1 MKLAIIAEA
10 VTSLK
15 KPKNLI
21 AISIITVLSALC
33 IYFFGYV
40 QFQRLIIPC
49 LILTAGIL
57 TYRIGWRRLQASS
70 VTTII
75 RTGSRSFLIFGCSLI
90 IGTMLDV
97 GLFGEIGQ
105 IVVTQVA
112 LMWLWAVVSLSRLDR
127 HLNQMPDTAKQVLTQ
142 SADVVIARLAMRHH
156 EIQQELIKYQ
166 RTREKMG
173 LPPHKS
179 AYIVH

>member
-1 MKLAIIAEA
+1 MKNAIRDAA
-10 VTSLK
+10 TSLK
-15 KPKNLI
+15 QPKNLI
-21 AISIITVLSALC
+21 AAIVLAAISAVC
-33 IYFFGYV
+33 IYHLGYV
-40 QFQRLIIPC
+40 QFQRLVIPC

-75 RTGSRSFLIFGCSLI
+75 RTGSRSFLLFGVSLI
-90 IGTMLDV
+90 AGTLLDIW
-97 GLFGEIGQ
+97 LFGEIGQ

-112 LMWLWAVVSLSRLDR
+112 LMWLWAVFSLSRLDS
-127 HLNQMPDTAKQVLTQ
+127 HLDRMPAAAKQGLTQ
-142 SADVVIARLAMRHH
+142 SVDVVIARLAMRHH
-156 EIQQELIKYQ
+156 EIERELIKYE
-166 RTREKMG
+166 RTRERMG